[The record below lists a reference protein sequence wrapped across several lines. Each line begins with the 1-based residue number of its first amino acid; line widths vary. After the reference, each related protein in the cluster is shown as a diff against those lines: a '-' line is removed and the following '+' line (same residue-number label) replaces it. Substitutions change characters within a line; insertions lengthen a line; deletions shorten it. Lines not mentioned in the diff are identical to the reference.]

1 MYISSLD
8 TLQRFQHVDGG
19 QDADPTAKLHLFPA
33 FGHSH
38 QRGTQDWSLHSGNLQ
53 S

>member
-1 MYISSLD
+1 MYISSLEHFA
-8 TLQRFQHVDGG
+8 RFQHVDGG

-33 FGHSH
+33 FDILSERH
-38 QRGTQDWSLHSGNLQ
+38 TQDWSLHSGNLQ